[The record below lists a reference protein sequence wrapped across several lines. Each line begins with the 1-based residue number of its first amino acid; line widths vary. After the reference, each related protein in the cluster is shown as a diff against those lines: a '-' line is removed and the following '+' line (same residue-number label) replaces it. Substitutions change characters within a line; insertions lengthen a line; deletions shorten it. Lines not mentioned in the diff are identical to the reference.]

1 MSLRLQPRLPSLSRR
16 LRARL
21 SVELLESRTV
31 PSAYNP
37 AQIRHAYG
45 DNAMWRGFAA
55 IAVLAA
61 ITGAVAVR
69 TTLKQSQIMRLRLLL
84 GVLRSLPQDPFC
96 PSMTFVNQHLAY
108 FQAIMSKSRG

>member
-1 MSLRLQPRLPSLSRR
+1 RPARCRRIFFVLTKMSWQSRCDCVEAIYNSLIARFSGESPMSVRLQPRLPSLSRR

-45 DNAMWRGFAA
+45 IDQVAFNAGA
-55 IAVLAA
+55 IKGDGAGQTIA
-61 ITGAVAVR
+61 IV
-69 TTLKQSQIMRLRLLL
+69 
-84 GVLRSLPQDPFC
+84 D
-96 PSMTFVNQHLAY
+96 AY
-108 FQAIMSKSRG
+108 YDSTIQ